1 MAERQDQVTTKEPR
15 LQSDDPS
22 RLPEYLEQDFGD
34 TNYDVADMKRL
45 GKRQEF
51 KVDSQ

>member
-1 MAERQDQVTTKEPR
+1 MAEREDQVTTKEPP
-15 LQSDDPS
+15 LQSEGPS

-34 TNYDVADMKRL
+34 TSYDVADMKRL

-51 KVDSQ
+51 KVNS